1 MDTSDLNFYTVMLAI
16 NKGETPVDDICS
28 LHQYPG
34 PGTDDYMLLY
44 NTYVIL
50 KKKETAGTLVRE
62 EPSIKN
68 SDASFTLDDYI
79 KQKIWWYSG
88 PDKYYMMEDDLK
100 YMSLLLTDGDNK
112 VRDTITKYENNIAEL
127 KLGMT
132 NIEKNYKKQVESLES
147 AARSTLI
154 GTVVAFAVVAV
165 SPFVYLFCRS
175 IICH

>member
-16 NKGETPVDDICS
+16 NKGEMPVDDICN

-34 PGTDDYMLLY
+34 PGTDDYILLH

-50 KKKETAGTLVRE
+50 KKKEAAGKLIRE

-68 SDASFTLDDYI
+68 PDGSFTLDDYI
-79 KQKIWWYSG
+79 RQKVWWYSG
-88 PDKYYMMEDDLK
+88 PEKYYMMEEDLR

-112 VRDTITKYENNIAEL
+112 IKDTIANYENNISEL
-127 KLGMT
+127 KQGMA
-132 NIEKNYKKQVESLES
+132 NIEQAYKNRLEMLKSEAKS
-147 AARSTLI
+147 ALYGSVI
-154 GTVVAFAVVAV
+154 AFAVVTI

-175 IICH
+175 VICR